1 MEGLLRLKQL
11 YKAVQSAI
19 DKIIGSAITQLT
31 ALASRDPA
39 TRRCSMYAP
48 YFEFFVNARRF
59 FRGTSFSWYRA
70 AVARTVTS
78 DISPRYVTP
87 KRARAGGPCIP
98 LRLRGPR
105 GRRPAT
111 RSSRDTRPP
120 RHSRRSPS
128 ASRDAAAGGGRLGG
142 PGAGVVDRRGNGYA
156 TTL

>member
-31 ALASRDPA
+31 ALASRDPYA
-39 TRRCSMYAP
+39 MCSMYAP

-87 KRARAGGPCIP
+87 TNGARGGP
-98 LRLRGPR
+98 LSYTFVLYEVR
-105 GRRPAT
+105 GRRPAPHE
-111 RSSRDTRPP
+111 TRPP

>member
-31 ALASRDPA
+31 ALASRDPYA
-39 TRRCSMYAP
+39 MCSMYAP

-87 KRARAGGPCIP
+87 KRARAGALVYLCAYEV
-98 LRLRGPR
+98 R

>member
-31 ALASRDPA
+31 ALASRDPYA
-39 TRRCSMYAP
+39 MCSMYAP

-105 GRRPAT
+105 AASGDPLLTRHTTASTLEALALGLAGRGRRGW
-111 RSSRDTRPP
+111 
-120 RHSRRSPS
+120 
-128 ASRDAAAGGGRLGG
+128 AAGGTGR
-142 PGAGVVDRRGNGYA
+142 RRGRPA
-156 TTL
+156 W